1 MSDRLRVAVPSTG
14 ALYEGAGKLLAEA
27 DATVSRVN
35 SRRYTATIPSIP
47 GVDVIY
53 QRQSDI
59 TTIID
64 SGNADLGIVG
74 LDRYLESR
82 LEDGDSVMIAPNLE
96 FGKSSLLIAVPEA
109 WLDIASLYDLA
120 DLALEFH
127 DRGKDIRIATK
138 YPRLLRRFLNRG
150 GINYFSLVD
159 INGALEV
166 VPHIGY
172 ADIIADI
179 SDTGNTLRENH
190 LRPLIDGTVIQSN
203 AIMIGN
209 ARLLSQSKFKLNLT
223 RELLERIEARL
234 RSRAYSRVT
243 ANVRGES
250 EEQIAEL
257 VLKSPDLSG
266 MTGPTVSRVFTNDN
280 QNWFAVQIVAKKSDI
295 QRVIDHL
302 RSLGGTG
309 TAVTGLEFLYRQEC
323 QLYSNLIKNLK
334 LHPSSEAKC

>member
-1 MSDRLRVAVPSTG
+1 MSDRLRVAIPSTG
-14 ALYEGAGKLLAEA
+14 ALYEGTGKLLAES
-27 DATVSRVN
+27 DAAVSRVN

-82 LEDGDSVMIAPNLE
+82 LEDGDSVLIAPDLE
-96 FGKSSLLIAVPEA
+96 FGRSSLLIAVPEA

-127 DRGKDIRIATK
+127 DRGNDIRIATK

-172 ADIIADI
+172 ADIVADI

-209 ARLLSQSKFKLNLT
+209 VRLLSQSKIKLDLT

-250 EEQIAEL
+250 EEEIAEL

-266 MTGPTVSRVFTNDN
+266 MTGPTVSKVFTSDN
-280 QNWFAVQIVAKKSDI
+280 QNWFAVQVVAKKSDV

-309 TAVTGLEFLYRQEC
+309 TAVTELEFLYWQEC
-323 QLYSNLIKNLK
+323 QLYSDLIRNLELY
-334 LHPSSEAKC
+334 SSNGAKC